1 MHTRFHEFIRK
12 YTARCDVES
21 NAIMSNMTLHSGKKV
36 NIIARLWRDRFTYL
50 LLIPA
55 FVFTLLFAYWPI
67 YGLIL
72 AFKDYSFR
80 GGIFGSPWT
89 ANGGFYWFLK
99 MFNDPE
105 FLHVLW
111 NTISISFWKIV
122 ISTVT
127 CIIFALLLNEVRGV
141 LYKRLIQSVMYLPY
155 FLSWVIMAS
164 IIYNLFTSSGG
175 VMSRLLQQLNGG
187 EKIQIIGNSQYFR
200 AELYISMVWKSV
212 GFGSIIYLAAIAGVS
227 QELYEAAIIDGANR
241 FQRVWYITIPSIKSV
256 IVLLLILDVGGI
268 MSAGFDQIFN
278 LYSPMVFNVGDVL
291 DTYIYRHGVTSG
303 QFSYTTAVGLF
314 KNIVSFGLLLLVNF
328 VAKRLGEEGVL

>member
-1 MHTRFHEFIRK
+1 M
-12 YTARCDVES
+12 ES
-21 NAIMSNMTLHSGKKV
+21 NAVKPSVNLPAERKV
-36 NIIARLWRDRFTYL
+36 NVIARLWRDRFTYL

-55 FVFTLLFAYWPI
+55 FIFTLLFAYWPI

-80 GGIFGSPWT
+80 GGIFGSPW
-89 ANGGFYWFLK
+89 AENYGFYWFLK

-122 ISTVT
+122 IGTFA
-127 CIIFALLLNEVRGV
+127 CIIFALLLNEVRNV
-141 LYKRLIQSVMYLPY
+141 PYKRTLQSVMYLPY

-175 VMSRLLQQLNGG
+175 VMNRLLQQLNNGQ
-187 EKIQIIGNSQYFR
+187 KIQIIGNPAYFR
-200 AELYISMVWKSV
+200 AEVYVSMVWKGV

-241 FQRVWYITIPSIKSV
+241 LQRVLYITIPSIKSV

-314 KNIVSFGLLLLVNF
+314 KNVVSFGLLLLVNF
-328 VAKRLGEEGVL
+328 VAKRLGEEGIL

>member
-1 MHTRFHEFIRK
+1 MTTRP
-12 YTARCDVES
+12 A
-21 NAIMSNMTLHSGKKV
+21 GKAG
-36 NIIARLWRDRFTYL
+36 IAARLWRDRLTYL

-55 FVFTLLFAYWPI
+55 FVFTLIFAYWPI

-72 AFKDYSFR
+72 AFKDFSYK
-80 GGIFGSPWT
+80 GGIFGSPWA
-89 ANGGFYWFLK
+89 ANHGFYWFLK

-111 NTISISFWKIV
+111 NTVSISFWKIV
-122 ISTVT
+122 IGTAA
-127 CIIFALLLNEVRGV
+127 CIVFALLLNEVRNTA
-141 LYKRLIQSVMYLPY
+141 YKRVLQSVMYLPH

-164 IIYNLFTSSGG
+164 IIYNLLTSSGG
-175 VMSRLLQQLNGG
+175 VLNRLLQWMNGG
-187 EKIQIIGNSQYFR
+187 EKIQIIGNPAYFR
-200 AELYISMVWKSV
+200 AEVYISMVWKGV

-241 FQRVWYITIPSIKSV
+241 LQRVWFITLPSIKSV
-256 IVLLLILDVGGI
+256 IVLLLILDAGSI

-278 LYSPMVFNVGDVL
+278 LYSPMVFKVGDIL

-314 KNIVSFGLLLLVNF
+314 KNVVSFGLLMLVDF
-328 VAKRLGEEGVL
+328 ISKRLGEDGVL